1 MVSGAPR
8 PETGPVSD
16 KERAWMRH
24 YELSLNRRA
33 EVEQVLFDVA
43 NGKRGALSIDE
54 CRTLAMKLGMS
65 GPDV

>member
-1 MVSGAPR
+1 MVKGQAR
-8 PETGPVSD
+8 GEIGPVTD

-43 NGKRGALSIDE
+43 NGKRDTLSTEECWALA
-54 CRTLAMKLGMS
+54 LKLGMA
-65 GPDV
+65 GPD